1 MGFGFCVPGGIAATV
16 SLAAELIFPFALIA
30 VTT

>member
-1 MGFGFCVPGGIAATV
+1 MGFALCLPGGIATTV